1 MSGGVFST
9 GLLWVG
15 LGGAAG
21 AILRY
26 LVVALASQLGHSFPL
41 GTLIVNITGSLLIG
55 LFAGFTLTHV
65 DSAQD
70 LKLFFQTGLLG
81 AFTTFSAFSLDT
93 LMLWQQGLW
102 RLAVLSIVFNLVLC
116 LAVVL
121 AGFSASSAYFNK

>member
-1 MSGGVFST
+1 MSSGVLST

-21 AILRY
+21 AVLRY
-26 LVVALASQLGHSFPL
+26 LVVALASQVGFGFPL
-41 GTLIVNITGSLLIG
+41 GTLIVNVTGSLCIG
-55 LFAGFTLTHV
+55 LFAGYTLTHV
-65 DSAQD
+65 ESTQD

-102 RLAVLSIVFNLVLC
+102 RSALLSVVLNLGLC

-121 AGFSASSAYFNK
+121 AGFTASTAYFSK